1 MKTNKEAFSE
11 IAEQLSAFEL
21 KDQVDILANVLM
33 YIGAGR
39 IDSDVSVTGQN
50 VAEVIMKD
58 RERNGETL
66 ANALALQGL
75 TMVLWL
81 QNK

>member
-1 MKTNKEAFSE
+1 MKNNREAFNE

-33 YIGAGR
+33 FIGAGR
-39 IDSDVSVTGQN
+39 IDSDVSVTSEN
-50 VAEVIMKD
+50 VAEVIMND
-58 RERNGETL
+58 RKSNGETL